1 MPTARSIAIG
11 KIQSIPKH
19 LRFTINDFNR
29 KFPDDDSC
37 LEHIK
42 EQRFPGGMAK
52 CVSKKCQGQDRKHHR
67 INGRMCYSCEYCG
80 TQIFPL
86 AGTIFEKT
94 STSLRLWFYAMY
106 LMSSTRCG
114 ISAKQIQRETGVTY
128 KTAWRMFRQI
138 RTLMSEDLQLEGPT
152 VEMDETYYGGVRKHG
167 TGRPMRGDRQKTP
180 IVGIVE
186 RKGRVVAKAAAD
198 VKGSTLLGMVREHVL
213 PKSTIYTDEL
223 PGYHGIS
230 YMQSKEGQPAGYDHR
245 RIHHSSKVYVMGDI
259 HTNSVEGFC
268 SLIKRGI
275 GGVYHSVSQK
285 YLQSYLN
292 EYSFR
297 YNRRDQGTL
306 IFNLVLDEVSKRV
319 VVEKKPPASEVNRT
333 DLSLPDASF

>member
-11 KIQSIPKH
+11 KKQSIPKH

-52 CVSKKCQGQDRKHHR
+52 CASKKCQGQERKHHR
-67 INGRMCYSCEYCG
+67 ISGRMCYSCEYCG
-80 TQIFPL
+80 TQVFPL

-152 VEMDETYYGGVRKHG
+152 VEVDETSMGGVRKYG
-167 TGRPMRGDRQKTP
+167 TGRPMRGDRKKTA
-180 IVGIVE
+180 VLGIVE
-186 RKGRVVAKAAAD
+186 RKGRAMAKAIESVAA
-198 VKGSTLLGMVREHVL
+198 KTLCGAVREHVL
-213 PKSTIYTDEL
+213 PASTVYTDEL
-223 PGYHGIS
+223 PAYNTLAANRT
-230 YMQSKEGQPAGYDHR
+230 YNHR
-245 RIHHSSKVYVMGDI
+245 RIHHSSRVYVMGDI
-259 HTNSVEGFC
+259 HTNSVEGFW
-268 SLIKRGI
+268 SLIKPGI
-275 GGVYHSVSQK
+275 GGVYHAVSQK
-285 YLQSYLN
+285 YLQSYLD

-297 YNRRDQGTL
+297 YNRRDQGNL
-306 IFNLVLDEVSKRV
+306 IFNDFLEQVSKRIM
-319 VVEKKPPASEVNRT
+319 VEKKRPALEVNRT
-333 DLSLPDASF
+333 DLSLPDASS